1 MMQIRNTAQRWGAVS
16 QAFHWAIVVMILA
29 QYALTSIA
37 EDLPAGVAKLG
48 TLAQHKSVGI
58 TILALAILRMAWRRL
73 NKPSPPLPADL
84 KRYERFLAHL
94 THHGLYFLLFSLPLS
109 GWMMSSAK
117 HYPVSWFGLGRPL
130 PDLVPANETLFGV
143 LKETHELLSTA
154 LIAVAALHA
163 LAALHHHFVRK
174 DSILRRMLPF
184 TAPGTRRG
192 AVKLA
197 GVTLVFVVA
206 SLLAF
211 RQLLPAQPPGAGVS
225 ESGTDTAAGATNDAT
240 RGDSAWVVDAAA
252 STLAFSFIQAGA
264 ATTGH
269 FGQFTADIDFTATP
283 AASGRF
289 DVRIET
295 VSADTLDKERN
306 EQLRTADLF
315 NVAQFPQ
322 ARYVATQF
330 TPKGEGFEAQGQ
342 LTLRGA
348 TQPVPLAFTFQPAAN
363 GRTAALKGSAT
374 IKRLAFGVGQGEWKS
389 TEWISDDVQV
399 SFTLQL
405 VPRAAAQP

>member
-1 MMQIRNTAQRWGAVS
+1 MVNVRNTAQRWGAVS
-16 QAFHWAIVVMILA
+16 QAFHWVIVVMILA
-29 QYALTSIA
+29 QYALTSIT

-58 TILALAILRMAWRRL
+58 TILALAVLRLVWRRL

-94 THHGLYFLLFSLPLS
+94 THHGLYFLLLALPLS

-192 AVKLA
+192 AAKLA
-197 GVTLVFVVA
+197 GVTLLFVAA

-225 ESGTDTAAGATNDAT
+225 ESVAAAAPGVASEAA

-252 STLAFSFIQAGA
+252 SRLEFRFIQAGA
-264 ATTGH
+264 ATTGS
-269 FGQFTADIDFTATP
+269 FGRFTADIDFTATRSP
-283 AASGRF
+283 GGRF
-289 DVRIET
+289 DVRIEMA
-295 VSADTLDKERN
+295 SADTLDKERN
-306 EQLRTADLF
+306 DQLRTTDLF

-322 ARYVATQF
+322 ARYMATQF
-330 TPKGEGFEAQGQ
+330 TAKGEGFEAQGQ
-342 LTLRGA
+342 LTLRGV
-348 TQPVPLAFTFQPAAN
+348 TLNVPLAFTFQPSAN
-363 GRTAALKGSAT
+363 GRTAALTGATT

>member
-1 MMQIRNTAQRWGAVS
+1 MVNVRNTAQRWGAVS

-94 THHGLYFLLFSLPLS
+94 THHGLYFLLVALPLS

-306 EQLRTADLF
+306 EQLRTTDLF

-342 LTLRGA
+342 LTLRGV
-348 TQPVPLAFTFQPAAN
+348 TLNVPLSFTFQPSAN